1 MDKILEQIG
10 LLGILPV
17 AIVEDEKKAVML
29 ARTLCECGLPAI
41 EVTFRT
47 QAAASVIERIAKDSS
62 HMLVGAGTVL
72 TIDQAQTAMDA
83 GARFI
88 VSPGFSPKVV
98 EFCLSNS
105 IPIVPG
111 IMTPTEIQ
119 YAIEYNLEVVK
130 FFPAEASGGTEY
142 LKAIAAPFKE
152 MQFIPTGGI
161 EESTLLSYLRL
172 PRVLACGGSWMIPS
186 AFIHSGS
193 FDEIKKLTTKT
204 VAKMLGFEL
213 RHIGMNMPN
222 VSDAKQIATTIEK
235 IFNFG
240 VHETNGS
247 FFVGTQFEVLKRQYL
262 GTNGHIAIATNF
274 IERAIAHLALRGI
287 SIKPE
292 TKNIQ
297 DGKLSTVYLDLEI
310 GGFAIHLIQL

>member
-29 ARTLCECGLPAI
+29 AQTLCECGLPAI

-47 QAAASVIERIAKDSS
+47 QAAVSVIERIARDSLQI
-62 HMLVGAGTVL
+62 LVGAGTVL
-72 TIDQAQTAMDA
+72 TVDQARTAIDA

-88 VSPGFSPKVV
+88 VSPGFNPKVV

-105 IPIVPG
+105 IPIIPG
-111 IMTPTEIQ
+111 ITTPTEIQ

-152 MQFIPTGGI
+152 MLFIPTGGI
-161 EESTLLSYLRL
+161 EESTLLSYLQL
-172 PRVLACGGSWMIPS
+172 PCVLACGGSWMIPS
-186 AFIHSGS
+186 AFIDSGS
-193 FDEIKKLTTKT
+193 FDEILKLTRNV

-213 RHIGMNMPN
+213 RHIGMNTHN
-222 VSDAKQIATTIEK
+222 VNDAKQIAAIIEK
-235 IFNFG
+235 IFNFRAR
-240 VHETNGS
+240 ETNGS

-262 GTNGHIAIATNF
+262 GTHGHIAIATNF

-292 TKNIQ
+292 TKNMQ

-310 GGFAIHLIQL
+310 EGFAIHLFQL

>member
-1 MDKILEQIG
+1 M
-10 LLGILPV
+10 GILPLAV
-17 AIVEDEKKAVML
+17 VEDEKKALTL
-29 ARTLCECGLPAI
+29 AQTLCKGGLPAI

-47 QAAASVIERIAKDSS
+47 QAAASVIEQIAKDSLQ
-62 HMLVGAGTVL
+62 MLVGAGTVL
-72 TIDQAQTAMDA
+72 TVDQARTAINA

-105 IPIVPG
+105 IPIIPG
-111 IMTPTEIQ
+111 VTTPTEIQ

-161 EESTLLSYLRL
+161 EESTLLSYLQL
-172 PRVLACGGSWMIPS
+172 PCVLACGGSWMIPS
-186 AFIHSGS
+186 AFINSGN
-193 FDEIKKLTTKT
+193 FDEIVKLTHKA
-204 VAKMLGFEL
+204 VAKMLGIEF
-213 RHIGMNMPN
+213 RHIGMNTHN
-222 VSDAKQIATTIEK
+222 VRDAKQIVTTLEN

-240 VHETNGS
+240 VRETNGS
-247 FFVGTQFEVLKRQYL
+247 FFVGTQFEVLKQQSL
-262 GTNGHIAIATNF
+262 GTHGHIAIATNF
-274 IERAIAHLALRGI
+274 IERAIAYLALKGI

-310 GGFAIHLIQL
+310 GGFAIHLFQL

>member
-10 LLGILPV
+10 LLGILPLAV
-17 AIVEDEKKAVML
+17 VEDEKKALTL
-29 ARTLCECGLPAI
+29 AQTLCKGGLPAI

-47 QAAASVIERIAKDSS
+47 QAAASVIEQIAKDSLQ
-62 HMLVGAGTVL
+62 MLVGAGTVL
-72 TIDQAQTAMDA
+72 TVDQARTAINA

-105 IPIVPG
+105 IPIIPG
-111 IMTPTEIQ
+111 VTTPTEIQ

-161 EESTLLSYLRL
+161 EESTLLSYLQL
-172 PRVLACGGSWMIPS
+172 PCVLACGGSWMIPS
-186 AFIHSGS
+186 AFINSGN
-193 FDEIKKLTTKT
+193 FDEIVKLTHKA
-204 VAKMLGFEL
+204 VAKMLGIEF
-213 RHIGMNMPN
+213 RHIGMNTHN
-222 VSDAKQIATTIEK
+222 VSDAKQIVTTLEN

-240 VHETNGS
+240 VRETNGS
-247 FFVGTQFEVLKRQYL
+247 FFVGTQFEVLKQQSL
-262 GTNGHIAIATNF
+262 GTHGHIAIATNF
-274 IERAIAHLALRGI
+274 IERAIAYLALKGI

-310 GGFAIHLIQL
+310 GGFAIHLFQL

>member
-29 ARTLCECGLPAI
+29 AQTLCECGLPAI

-47 QAAASVIERIAKDSS
+47 QAAVSVIERIARDSLQI
-62 HMLVGAGTVL
+62 LVGAGTVL
-72 TIDQAQTAMDA
+72 TVDQARTAIDA

-88 VSPGFSPKVV
+88 VSPGFNPKVV

-105 IPIVPG
+105 IPIIPG
-111 IMTPTEIQ
+111 VTTPTEIQ

-152 MQFIPTGGI
+152 MLFIPTGGI
-161 EESTLLSYLRL
+161 EESTLLSYLQL
-172 PRVLACGGSWMIPS
+172 PCVLACGGSWMIPS
-186 AFIHSGS
+186 AFIDSGS
-193 FDEIKKLTTKT
+193 FDEILKLTRNA

-213 RHIGMNMPN
+213 RHIGMNTHN
-222 VSDAKQIATTIEK
+222 VNDAKQIAAIIEK
-235 IFNFG
+235 IFNFRAR
-240 VHETNGS
+240 ETNGS

-262 GTNGHIAIATNF
+262 GTHGHIAIATNF

-292 TKNIQ
+292 TKNMQ

-310 GGFAIHLIQL
+310 EGFAIHLFQL